1 MSRQSTKAKQLFKE
15 IADKYKV
22 KLPEDTKRHEV
33 FSYFETRNNYSEK
46 FWNVVKKTFDKRK
59 YRKSGIYDYVKT
71 RQYHSVWDKHYD
83 EVITLRFSDFTITLT
98 RVYTYQNTYGRK
110 YHEYDYIEIQPNE
123 AN

>member
-1 MSRQSTKAKQLFKE
+1 MSNQSTKAKQLFKE

-59 YRKSGIYDYVKT
+59 YRKSGIYDYTKT
-71 RQYHSVWDKHYD
+71 RQYHSMWHKHYD
-83 EVITLRFSDFTITLT
+83 EVITLRFSDFIITLT